1 MERGRPRREYSR
13 EMRGDPVP
21 QNFTNGVRPRWD
33 ERRARGGAPAGE
45 RAGEIQPAAVARA
58 SAQPRSGP
66 LPPRVTFGCWRAGE
80 GASEQRP
87 RRRRAGEGQLRPAD
101 AALRAWEDEED
112 DACV

>member
-1 MERGRPRREYSR
+1 MGWDGPEISAVWLGGGVERGRPRREYSR

-21 QNFTNGVRPRWD
+21 QNFTDGVRPRWD

-66 LPPRVTFGCWRAGE
+66 PPPRVTFGCWRAGE
-80 GASEQRP
+80 GQL
-87 RRRRAGEGQLRPAD
+87 RRAASLGGRG
-101 AALRAWEDEED
+101 RR
-112 DACV
+112 CVRV